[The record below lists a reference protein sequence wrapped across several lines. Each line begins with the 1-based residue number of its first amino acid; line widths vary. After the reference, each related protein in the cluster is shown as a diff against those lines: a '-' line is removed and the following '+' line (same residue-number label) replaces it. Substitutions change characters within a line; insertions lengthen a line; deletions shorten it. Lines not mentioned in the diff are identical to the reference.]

1 MANHRPRLTFSR
13 VRMLLVMATLSLFGE
28 PRELLPFDGSAI
40 LHNRIFDET
49 FSREAFDLLRES
61 TPWEQPE
68 IVMFGKKYPQAGF
81 STWHTDTGVSYVY
94 SGIERVAHPMT
105 EILHE
110 FRQRCEKVTEAN
122 FNSVLVNLY
131 RDGRDSV
138 SWHSDNEAI
147 NGREPTIASVSLGAT
162 RRFDLRH
169 RETKETVKVDLDS
182 GSLLVMSGLSQQC
195 WVHQIAKTAKPVG
208 PRINLTFRLVQ
219 SV

>member
-1 MANHRPRLTFSR
+1 MIVSECA
-13 VRMLLVMATLSLFGE
+13 LVMANLSLFSE

-40 LHNRIFDET
+40 LHNRFFDEA
-49 FSREAFDLLRES
+49 FSREAFEKLRES

-68 IVMFGKKYPQAGF
+68 IVMFGKKYAQAGF

-105 EILHE
+105 EMLHR
-110 FRQRCEKVTEAN
+110 FRQHCEVAAGAK

-169 RETKETVKVDLDS
+169 RETKQTVKVDLED

-195 WVHQIAKTAKPVG
+195 WVHQIAKTARPVG
-208 PRINLTFRLVQ
+208 PRINLTFRLVKP
-219 SV
+219 V

>member
-1 MANHRPRLTFSR
+1 MF
-13 VRMLLVMATLSLFGE
+13 VVMVTLYLSSE
-28 PRELLPFDGSAI
+28 PQELLPFDGSAI
-40 LHNRIFDET
+40 LHNLFFNEDFT
-49 FSREAFDLLRES
+49 REAFEFLREK

-68 IVMFGKKYPQAGF
+68 IVIFGKKHKQSCF
-81 STWHTDTGVSYVY
+81 STWHSDAGVNYVY
-94 SGIERVAHPMT
+94 SGVERVAHPMNET
-105 EILHE
+105 LSEI
-110 FRQRCEKVTEAN
+110 RRRCEVAAN
-122 FNSVLVNLY
+122 SKFNSVLVNLY
-131 RDGRDSV
+131 RDGSAGMG
-138 SWHSDNEAI
+138 WHSDNEAI

-169 RETKETVKVDLDS
+169 RETKQTVKVDLED

>member
-1 MANHRPRLTFSR
+1 
-13 VRMLLVMATLSLFGE
+13 MLLVMATLSLFGE
-28 PRELLPFDGSAI
+28 PQELLPFDGSTI
-40 LHNRIFDET
+40 LHNRIFNEDFT
-49 FSREAFDLLRES
+49 REAFKFLREK

-68 IVMFGKKYPQAGF
+68 IVMFGKKHKQSCL
-81 STWHTDTGVSYVY
+81 STWHSDAGVNYVY
-94 SGIERVAHPMT
+94 SGVERVAHPMNEFLS
-105 EILHE
+105 EI
-110 FRQRCEKVTEAN
+110 RRRCEVVAN
-122 FNSVLVNLY
+122 SRFNSVLVNFY
-131 RDGRDSV
+131 RDGSAGMG
-138 SWHSDNEAI
+138 WHSDNEAI

-169 RETKETVKVDLDS
+169 RETKQTVKVDLED

>member
-1 MANHRPRLTFSR
+1 MVVSECA
-13 VRMLLVMATLSLFGE
+13 LVMANLSLFSE

-40 LHNRIFDET
+40 LHGRFFNEEFT
-49 FSREAFDLLRES
+49 REAFDFLQANTL
-61 TPWEQPE
+61 WEQPE

-81 STWHTDTGVSYVY
+81 STWHTDTGVNYVY

-110 FRQRCEKVTEAN
+110 FRRRCETAAGAK

-169 RETKETVKVDLDS
+169 RETKQTVKVDLED

-195 WVHQIAKTAKPVG
+195 WVHQIAKTARPVG
-208 PRINLTFRLVQ
+208 PRINLTFRLVKP
-219 SV
+219 V

>member
-1 MANHRPRLTFSR
+1 M
-13 VRMLLVMATLSLFGE
+13 VMATLSLFSE
-28 PRELLPFDGSAI
+28 PQELLPFDGSAI
-40 LHNRIFDET
+40 LHNRFFDENFT
-49 FSREAFDLLRES
+49 REAFENLRES

-110 FRQRCEKVTEAN
+110 FRRRCEAVTEAK

-169 RETKETVKVDLDS
+169 RETKETVKVDLED
-182 GSLLVMSGLSQQC
+182 GSLLVMSGLSQQF

>member
-1 MANHRPRLTFSR
+1 M
-13 VRMLLVMATLSLFGE
+13 VTLSLFSE
-28 PRELLPFDGSAI
+28 PQQLLPFDGSAI
-40 LHNRIFDET
+40 LHNRFFNENFT
-49 FSREAFDLLRES
+49 REAFEFLREN

-68 IVMFGKKYPQAGF
+68 IVMFGKKHKQSCL
-81 STWHTDTGVSYVY
+81 STWHSDAGVNYVY
-94 SGIERVAHPMT
+94 SGVERVAHPMN
-105 EILHE
+105 EILSE
-110 FRQRCEKVTEAN
+110 IRRRCEVAAN
-122 FNSVLVNLY
+122 SKFNSVLVNFY

-169 RETKETVKVDLDS
+169 RETKQTVKVDLED

-219 SV
+219 AA